1 MPKMK
6 THSASKKRF
15 RKNNKGTK
23 IKRSKA
29 YKRHHAWSKT
39 PGQGRK
45 LRKSTHLEGTQHKN
59 METLLPY

>member
-15 RKNNKGTK
+15 KKTSKGK

-29 YKRHHAWSKT
+29 FRRHHAWAKTSK
-39 PGQGRK
+39 QGRQ
-45 LRKSTHLEGTQHKN
+45 LRGGAYLHAADESNIKR
-59 METLLPY
+59 LLPY

>member
-29 YKRHHAWSKT
+29 YKRHHAWAKSSD
-39 PGQGRK
+39 QGRA
-45 LRKSTHLEGTQHKN
+45 LRKGAHLDDSQQKRI
-59 METLLPY
+59 ETLLPY